1 VVPIQGFWLFIALA
15 SLSGFSITLPVH
27 WGAAFFFHLVWIRI
41 FKTRNRK
48 LLLRVSIVYILSI
61 LAGLWCHTIHLT
73 HLKGSETSFHIR
85 FQNAPSFDGNL
96 IKSIVSLP
104 EKRERLIL
112 QYTIPSQSEK
122 SDLERTFIP
131 GTECMAS
138 GELIEPEK
146 NRNENLFNYKFYLEE
161 ENIHWILKAGSF
173 DSCRHEK
180 AGIIEKIEAGREK
193 GMEQIRKMFSP
204 SAVPYAEALLFGD
217 SSSFDD
223 QQYAMFQR
231 LGVVHL
237 LAISGL
243 QVNIL
248 AMGLFFILI
257 RMGFTREFSKK
268 LLLFILPIYA
278 IICGS
283 NAPVVRAVF
292 MSMLLLAGS
301 KKNLLSGID
310 ALSISFL
317 ICMFYNP
324 FILFNIGFQL
334 SFSVSL
340 SILLSSRTILARQ
353 NNAFV
358 KMLIVSI
365 VSQVVSLPILMYSF
379 FQVSI
384 ISLITNLIF
393 VPFYSF
399 LLTPLILID
408 FVISFLSNIKG
419 MSFILHPLFYLFS
432 KLLDLVIMAQEKIA
446 ERLDGKWSVFITG
459 KPGILFVLLLFTG
472 IFFFYI
478 CWEKGNK
485 LKACLPLLVLM
496 TLFILF
502 QTFSPFGEVTYID
515 IGQGDS
521 ILIKLPFNRGT
532 YLIDTG
538 GEVTFEQ
545 EKWKKR
551 LHEFHVG
558 KDILIPYLKSKGIRK
573 IDKLILTHSDQDHI
587 GAARELVREI
597 AVQTLYIS
605 PNAWRKPLMSQTLKV
620 SAEEHI
626 PVQRVKAG
634 YSWKNASGFFTMV
647 SPLSDVYEGN
657 NSSIVLYASFGGET
671 WLFTGDLEKEGEE
684 RLMKAYHFQAN
695 ILKVGHH
702 GSKTATSDKFIE
714 QLTPKIAVISVGKHN
729 RFGHPHQ
736 EVLDTLQSHHVII
749 LRTDQDGAVHYRF
762 FRNRG
767 TFSTDLP

>member
-1 VVPIQGFWLFIALA
+1 MI
-15 SLSGFSITLPVH
+15 LPVP
-27 WGAAFFFHLVWIRI
+27 WEAALFFHLVWIRI
-41 FKTRNRK
+41 FKTHNRM
-48 LLLRVSIVYILSI
+48 LVLWASIVYFLSI
-61 LAGLWCHTIHLT
+61 LAGIWCHTTHLT
-73 HLKGSETSFHIR
+73 HLKGTETSFHIR

-96 IKSIVSLP
+96 LKSVVILP
-104 EKRERLIL
+104 EKRERLII
-112 QYTIPSQSEK
+112 QYTIPSQNEK
-122 SDLERTFIP
+122 SELERTFIP
-131 GTECMAS
+131 GTECFAS
-138 GELIEPEK
+138 GELSEPEK

-161 ENIHWILKAGSF
+161 ENIHWILKVGNF
-173 DSCRHEK
+173 DSCIHEK
-180 AGIIEKIEAGREK
+180 AGIVEKIEAVREK
-193 GMEQIRKMFSP
+193 GMEQIQKMFSP
-204 SAVPYAEALLFGD
+204 SVVPYAEALLFGD

-243 QVNIL
+243 QVNLI
-248 AMGLFFILI
+248 AIGLFFILI
-257 RMGFTREFSKK
+257 RMGFTREFSKN

-340 SILLSSRTILARQ
+340 SILLSSRTILFRK

-358 KMLIVSI
+358 KMLNVSI
-365 VSQVVSLPILMYSF
+365 ISQVVSLPILMYSF
-379 FQVSI
+379 FQVSVV
-384 ISLITNLIF
+384 SLITNLIF

-408 FVISFLSNIKG
+408 FLISFFSKIKG
-419 MSFILHPLFYLFS
+419 LTFTLHPLFYLFS

-446 ERLDGKWSVFITG
+446 ERFDGKWSVFITG
-459 KPGILFVLLLFTG
+459 KPGSLFVLVLFTG
-472 IFFFYI
+472 VFFFYI
-478 CWEKGNK
+478 CWEKGKK
-485 LKACLPLLVLM
+485 LYKACLPLLVLM
-496 TLFILF
+496 ASFFFL
-502 QTFSPFGEVTYID
+502 QTFSPFGEVVYID

-597 AVQTLYIS
+597 GVTTLYIS

-657 NSSIVLYASFGGET
+657 NSSLVLYAGFGGET

-684 RLMKAYHFQAN
+684 KLMKAYHFQAN
-695 ILKVGHH
+695 ILKAGHH

-714 QLTPKIAVISVGKHN
+714 QLKPKIAVISVGKHN

-736 EVLDTLQSHHVII
+736 EVLDTLQSHHVKI
-749 LRTDQDGAVHYRF
+749 LRTDQMGAVHYRF

-767 TFSTDLP
+767 TFTTDLP